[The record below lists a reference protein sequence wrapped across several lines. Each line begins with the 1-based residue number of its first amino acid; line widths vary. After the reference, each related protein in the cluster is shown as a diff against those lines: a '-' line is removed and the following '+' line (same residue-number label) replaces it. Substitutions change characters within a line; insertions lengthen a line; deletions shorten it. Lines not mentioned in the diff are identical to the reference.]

1 MKQNE
6 TKIKTKTSFLFF
18 QIIFLPRSRETT
30 ERVGKESGRGEMDRH
45 GEKEKESRIDCTVY
59 IRGQRMEKK
68 KEEKSKKEKENN
80 WKKKKGR
87 TNKNTDDIA
96 GC

>member
-1 MKQNE
+1 
-6 TKIKTKTSFLFF
+6 
-18 QIIFLPRSRETT
+18 
-30 ERVGKESGRGEMDRH
+30 MDRH

-96 GC
+96 GCWRNEMFIKWPIKKPMQKSVCGNFH